1 MHRVTET
8 LTTHYDACLATHGAN
23 ARGMDWG
30 EDPDRL
36 TARFDAVCRAIGM
49 SESQEKY
56 SILDVGCGCGLLR
69 DHLEMRFSNRVTYTG
84 LDASPAMLEAARQRH
99 PEASFVQHDIAEG
112 RTDLTCD
119 WVVANGLLTERRG
132 TPEVQMIDFAHRVI
146 ENMFQCCQV
155 GIVFNVLSSHV
166 NFRDE
171 SLFYW
176 DPGAVI
182 EYVTTNLSRHISIHH
197 DLETYDYFCCIR
209 REPQGGTGDG

>member
-8 LTTHYDACLATHGAN
+8 LTAHYDECLATHGAN

-30 EDPDRL
+30 NDAGKL
-36 TARFDAVCRAIGM
+36 TARFDAICRAIGM
-49 SESQEKY
+49 SENQEKF
-56 SILDVGCGCGLLR
+56 SLLDVGCGCGLLR
-69 DHLEMRFSNRVTYTG
+69 DHLEARYPKRAGYTG
-84 LDASPAMLEAARQRH
+84 LDASPAMLEAAKQRH
-99 PEASFVQHDIAEG
+99 PETKFVQHDIAEG
-112 RTDLTCD
+112 GCEVSCD

-132 TPEVQMIDFAHRVI
+132 IPETRMIDFAQRVI
-146 ENMFQCCQV
+146 GNMYECCKV

-176 DPGAVI
+176 DPGVVI
-182 EYVTTNLSRHISIHH
+182 EYAAANLSRHISIHH

-209 REPQGGTGDG
+209 RMPRGGGGDD